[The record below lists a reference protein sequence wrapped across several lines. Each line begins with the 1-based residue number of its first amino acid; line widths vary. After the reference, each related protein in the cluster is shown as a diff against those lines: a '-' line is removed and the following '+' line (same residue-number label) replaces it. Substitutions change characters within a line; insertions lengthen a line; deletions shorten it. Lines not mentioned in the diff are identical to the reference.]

1 MVRTRIVGAIA
12 SLLGFSASAC
22 TVVPP
27 LAEDDIGV
35 AEIVQRVKCEIW
47 EAAPIPT
54 GKYPTGPYQWMRDWT
69 AKVDLTLTTND
80 MGNVTPAA
88 SFVTPLPP
96 RTLPGIGTFSRMFT
110 FGVGGGVNT
119 SASRTETLSFT
130 LSFAEL
136 RNKWYRGECAPAEGL
151 GLLGNLGLKEW
162 MHAAL
167 APASGLYPALTLG
180 YHAATSSAKAATPST
195 GTPKITT
202 EFVADPIARK
212 IAEIN
217 ATLDTAQAY
226 ADEAKTYGQQA
237 QTLSAKLK
245 SDDLT
250 KPPAEFASE
259 IQKTADLAS
268 QSQDAI
274 DQANSG
280 MSNADK
286 QLAELKELPK
296 ASTDPRVKKEVT
308 DVGAAEAKIK
318 SVLDPIATV
327 LKSAI
332 ANLPPNP
339 PIDSISHQV
348 QFIVTWSAN
357 GAPNW
362 TLVHFHGPET
372 GSSLFSASRGFT
384 HTLNI
389 AMGSPS
395 NNGLNQAGA
404 EQLRQLD
411 YLRQQ
416 AAFVN
421 AIQQAPPGSGF

>member
-1 MVRTRIVGAIA
+1 MIRTRIVGAA
-12 SLLGFSASAC
+12 AALLGLSASAC

-47 EAAPIPT
+47 EAAPVPS

-80 MGNVTPAA
+80 MGSVTPAA
-88 SFVTPLPP
+88 SFVTPMTPQ
-96 RTLPGIGTFSRMFT
+96 TLAGIGSFSRMFT
-110 FGVGGGVNT
+110 FGVGGGVST
-119 SASRTETLSFT
+119 SASRTETLSFS

-162 MHAAL
+162 MQAAL
-167 APASGLYPALTLG
+167 APASGPYPELTLG
-180 YHAATSSAKAATPST
+180 YHSSTSSAKAATPSAA
-195 GTPKITT
+195 GPKTA
-202 EFVADPIARK
+202 EFLADPIARK
-212 IAEIN
+212 IAEIK
-217 ATLDTAQAY
+217 ATLDAAQAY

-245 SDDLT
+245 SEDLT
-250 KPPAEFASE
+250 KPPAQFASE
-259 IQKTADLAS
+259 TQKAVDLVS

-274 DQANSG
+274 DQANNG
-280 MSNADK
+280 ISNANK
-286 QLAELKELPK
+286 QLAELQKLPG
-296 ASTDPRVKKEVT
+296 ASTDPRVPQEAANVKAT
-308 DVGAAEAKIK
+308 VGTIQNE
-318 SVLDPIATV
+318 LEPIATV

-348 QFIVTWSAN
+348 QFIVTLSAN
-357 GAPNW
+357 AAPNW

-395 NNGLNQAGA
+395 NNGLNLAGA

-411 YLRQQ
+411 YLRTQ

-421 AIQQAPPGSGF
+421 ALQQAPPASGF

>member
-1 MVRTRIVGAIA
+1 MFRTRFVGAVA

-47 EAAPIPT
+47 EAAPVPS

-88 SFVTPLPP
+88 SFLTPMTPQ
-96 RTLPGIGTFSRMFT
+96 TLPGIGSFSRMFT

-136 RNKWYRGECAPAEGL
+136 RNKFYRGECAPAEGL

-167 APASGLYPALTLG
+167 APASGPYPALTLG
-180 YHAATSSAKAATPST
+180 YHAATSSAKAATPSA

-202 EFVADPIARK
+202 QLVTDPIDRK
-212 IAEIN
+212 IAEIT
-217 ATLDTAQAY
+217 ATLDTAQGY

-237 QTLSAKLK
+237 QALSAKLK

-268 QSQDAI
+268 QSQDAT
-274 DQANSG
+274 DQANNG
-280 MSNADK
+280 ISNADK
-286 QLAELKELPK
+286 QLAELQKLPG
-296 ASTDPRVKKEVT
+296 ASTNPKVPQE
-308 DVGAAEAKIK
+308 AAHVSATEKNIQNELA
-318 SVLDPIATV
+318 PIAKV
-327 LKSAI
+327 LQATI
-332 ANLPPNP
+332 GNLPPNP
-339 PIDSISHQV
+339 PIDAISHQT
-348 QFIVTWSAN
+348 QFIVTLSAN
-357 GAPNW
+357 AAPNW

-395 NNGLNQAGA
+395 NNGLNLVGA
-404 EQLRQLD
+404 EQLRQLN
-411 YLRQQ
+411 YLQTQ

-421 AIQQAPPGSGF
+421 ALQQAPPASGF